1 MAIEIY
7 KHKRNKPFIPDK
19 TSFTRKNYQIIGWND
34 DEHKFDTTPQ
44 YRVGIEITRRRF

>member
-19 TSFTRKNYQIIGWND
+19 TNFTRENYQIIGTEKIHYSD
-34 DEHKFDTTPQ
+34 KEA
-44 YRVGIEITRRRF
+44 VEEILASL